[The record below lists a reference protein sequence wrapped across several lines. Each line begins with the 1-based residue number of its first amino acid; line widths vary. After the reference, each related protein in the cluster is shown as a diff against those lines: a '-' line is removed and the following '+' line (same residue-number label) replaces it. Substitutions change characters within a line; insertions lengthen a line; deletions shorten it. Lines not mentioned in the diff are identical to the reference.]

1 MAQVQNEQQKMAVVP
16 TTGVRLVS
24 GALAGCFADLLTFP
38 LDMAKVRLQIQG
50 ESAKAAK
57 SSFSFA
63 KARAQK
69 ENFRYK
75 GVFGTIST
83 IVKEEGPRGLYR
95 GLNPGM
101 QRQLCFCGVRI
112 GLYDNIKEAYTEL
125 LGTDGVNI
133 YARIAAGITSGGL
146 AVVIAQP
153 TDVVKVRLQA
163 QGMNKESGT
172 QYRGAYHAY
181 KTSLKKKDSRKDCG
195 KVTGNLSPVVRPR
208 HVHFLIFLMWG
219 SLPNITRNAVVTASE
234 LVSYD
239 MLKEYILK
247 NKILPDEFPCHIVSA
262 FGAGFITTC
271 VASPV
276 DVVKTRFM
284 NSPAGQYAGALNC
297 AAKMFREGGPLAFYK
312 GFLPN
317 FMRLS
322 AWSVVMF
329 VSFEQLKRVMMDYKT
344 RDTN

>member
-181 KTSLKKKDSRKDCG
+181 KTIFKEEGLKKGLWK
-195 KVTGNLSPVVRPR
+195 
-208 HVHFLIFLMWG
+208 G

>member
-1 MAQVQNEQQKMAVVP
+1 MTLKHIHSRMAQVQNEQQKMAVVP

-181 KTSLKKKDSRKDCG
+181 KTIFKEEGLKKGLWK
-195 KVTGNLSPVVRPR
+195 
-208 HVHFLIFLMWG
+208 G